1 MKGDFTNSV
10 KSGVVSVESVILQ
23 QPLVLALIL
32 YGAALFLVLFD
43 RAYRATKGVFTL
55 ISTALAAVAT
65 AYSLLMGAALWECAT
80 VLLVFLLLNMG
91 VKE

>member
-1 MKGDFTNSV
+1 M
-10 KSGVVSVESVILQ
+10 ESIIFG
-23 QPLVLALIL
+23 QPLVLSLLL
-32 YGAALFLVLFD
+32 YGIALALLLFD

-55 ISTALAAVAT
+55 ASTALAVLAT
-65 AYSLLMGAALWECAT
+65 GYSLLMGASLWECAT